1 MDTKIKT
8 GILVAFAL
16 LWGLSGCRKNALDTL
31 PFFQINTEKGK
42 VLPSG
47 SIALIARIKDTG
59 GVPLDSC
66 GIVWSSVEADI
77 QNISGALQIFSKKP
91 PAAQDTV
98 AFQFTPPEPGQTYYF
113 RAFGVLGSRKVY
125 GIALSYTLGEI
136 AALGE
141 LKPEVSNDSATVSGR
156 LSGLS
161 TLPDGLEEHG
171 IVYSTTNPMP
181 ERDAPDCQY
190 LNLKEAFRDTLFEAT
205 LTGLSFN
212 NLYYYRT
219 YARAG
224 GRTWHSK
231 KTATFEV
238 TDGWRHLPNF
248 ISYQLGTAVVVD
260 NQAYMGFGSK
270 GIFPYSNTALDN
282 ALYRFSP
289 ANGWNTGLPVLNAQK
304 RTEVALFALK
314 DTIYTLLGGY
324 LPGGFTCPSAFTLLD
339 FQTFA
344 IGSNTWQKAARQPPI
359 TRRVKAIA
367 FTANGKA
374 YVGGGKIFVYDTT
387 APNADICPY
396 RDSFLSDFWEY
407 TPENGRWRQVA
418 SLPYRDFNNPQ
429 VFTGGRAEAI
439 SFSDGAFGYVG
450 GGVFESLYLRDLWR
464 FVPPLDASDPGRWE
478 FVAYLPG
485 VPRVDATAFAI
496 NGNMYFGWGLDPF
509 TGYLSDFWELRPAVI
524 PLEWR
529 RRTPCP
535 GPRRG
540 NAYHFVLNG
549 KAYFGGGI
557 NRVWDGFQA
566 LNDLYSDF
574 WEYTPPK

>member
-8 GILVAFAL
+8 GILIAFAL
-16 LWGLSGCRKNALDTL
+16 LWATNGCRKKDLDPL
-31 PFFQINTEKGK
+31 PFFQINTEKGRI
-42 VLPSG
+42 LPSG
-47 SIALIARIKDTG
+47 SIALIARIKDAG

-66 GIVWSSVEADI
+66 GIVWSGVEADV
-77 QNISGALQIFSKKP
+77 QNISGVLNILSKKP
-91 PAAQDTV
+91 QVSQDTV

-113 RAFGVLGSRKVY
+113 RAFGVMGSRKVY

-161 TLPDGLEEHG
+161 TLPNGLEEHG
-171 IVYSTTNPMP
+171 IVYSATNPMP

-190 LNLKEAFRDTLFEAT
+190 LNLKEAFRDTLFEAR

-212 NLYYYRT
+212 SLYYYRT
-219 YARAG
+219 YGRAG

-238 TDGWRHLPNF
+238 TDGWRRQPDF
-248 ISYQLGTAVVVD
+248 ISYQLGSSVVSG
-260 NQAYMGFGSK
+260 NRAYMGFGSK
-270 GIFPYSNTALDN
+270 GIFPYLSSSLDN
-282 ALYRFSP
+282 ALYTFDP
-289 ANGWNTGLPVLNAQK
+289 QTGWNTNLPPLAAQT

-314 DTIYTLLGGY
+314 DTVYTLMGGY
-324 LPGGFTCPSAFTLLD
+324 LPADQTCAAFTLVD
-339 FQTFA
+339 FQKIATNSSVWRK
-344 IGSNTWQKAARQPPI
+344 GTNPPLL
-359 TRRVKAIA
+359 RRVKAIS

-387 APNADICPY
+387 VPNADICPY

-429 VFTGGRAEAI
+429 VFTGGRAEAV

-464 FVPPLDASDPGRWE
+464 FVPPTGPADPGRWE
-478 FVAYLPG
+478 FVTYLPG
-485 VPRVDATAFAI
+485 LPRVDATAFAI
-496 NGNMYFGWGLDPF
+496 NGKAFFGWGLDPF
-509 TGYLSDFWELRPAVI
+509 SGYLSDFWELELSN
-524 PLEWR
+524 PLATWGE
-529 RRTPCP
+529 RTPCP

-549 KAYFGGGI
+549 KAYLGGGI
-557 NRVWDGFQA
+557 NRVWDGFQG
-566 LNDLYSDF
+566 LNTLYFDF
-574 WEYTPPK
+574 WEYTPVK